1 MFPERVRNVVRGSM
15 GPDFSVWNENER
27 KYNEEEASLS
37 KEAPS
42 SFFLPDWHPYNLIH
56 QADFINV

>member
-1 MFPERVRNVVRGSM
+1 MFPELVRNVVRGSM

-42 SFFLPDWHPYNLIH
+42 SFFCLIGIH
-56 QADFINV
+56 ITLSTRRIS